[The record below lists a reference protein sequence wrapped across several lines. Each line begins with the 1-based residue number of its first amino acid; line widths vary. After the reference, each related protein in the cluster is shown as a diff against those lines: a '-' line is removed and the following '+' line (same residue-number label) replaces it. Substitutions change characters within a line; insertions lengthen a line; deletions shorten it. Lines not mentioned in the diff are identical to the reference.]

1 MIPIGEERSRG
12 FELDVAGTIL
22 PYWSVMASYAYNEA
36 EITKAPASTRDLN
49 LQRPGTPKHSANLWT
64 KVIVPTGAL
73 RGLGLGLGINGVS
86 ERLGQVAKRANVI
99 SYPGYALLNL
109 ALYYKIRAVQLQLN
123 LNNALDKRYYI
134 SGYDRLRSFPGAPR
148 NLILSATYRF

>member
-1 MIPIGEERSRG
+1 M
-12 FELDVAGTIL
+12 FCL
-22 PYWSVMASYAYNEA
+22 
-36 EITKAPASTRDLN
+36 EICYFCL
-49 LQRPGTPKHSANLWT
+49 
-64 KVIVPTGAL
+64 L